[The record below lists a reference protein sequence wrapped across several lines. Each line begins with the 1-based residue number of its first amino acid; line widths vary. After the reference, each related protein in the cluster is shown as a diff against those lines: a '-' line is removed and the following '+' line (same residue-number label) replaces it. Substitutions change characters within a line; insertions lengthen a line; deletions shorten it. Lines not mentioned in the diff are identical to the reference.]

1 MVVFL
6 ELFQVFLD
14 LVERRVEAVLL
25 GLELLRI
32 LQPKLGLLR
41 QLLLFLGQPLEVV
54 DGLVHFGLPLQL
66 AELFKGPV
74 ELLFHG
80 VVVELHLI
88 QLLLQLLRV
97 HLLHELLHLLKQLA
111 HFFAHQVV
119 HQLLELLLLV
129 QHALLLLGKF
139 VGAFVFLGVVALHL
153 LQLFLK
159 RLLLFQQ
166 VLHGLAVLPGHLAL
180 LAKPFLH
187 GLHGL
192 PQFCGLLGG
201 VLQVFFDGFCGV
213 DALFPQVSR
222 GGRFQPRG
230 GGPHLLGPMH
240 SVVVPNL
247 KPSLQHIA
255 FSPIQFTQVPHVVER
270 SASALRNLKLDT
282 PIGQG
287 GGLASGRQ
295 QLFRRPISALH
306 NLPNKRQ
313 PAEPVVV
320 LDRAGEVHLL
330 SGGAVL
336 RLLDSDGGLA
346 VADHPDAVTKRVARQ
361 GVVDGRDPI
370 RAVGGGHSVGGK
382 RVARGSGG
390 SQPLVVP
397 SEPEGVRVVDLHGP
411 LDGRAFGHR
420 HIALVLGVHLGQARV
435 GRGRRLQAQVGQH
448 RHGERFHGVVHRPP
462 AVGQKLKVNVVP
474 HGREGVPEHMGFHAF
489 HPEAAVAGLQG
500 HRGGQFVALG
510 LHGDHKGVPRRDLHP
525 VVQQHKFKRGR
536 LDELGPVLHD
546 AGGGGGHPIGLHP
559 QAGHHQ
565 CGDGRGPPQHPDGA
579 RHVHSACERQW
590 PKGRGALV
598 DARRQQRDVGTLGV
612 VDLALKLKGV
622 QELVL
627 DLRKVVAHDAGSF
640 VVAQPLAEAGPLC

>member
-1 MVVFL
+1 MAVDQTNFPVDGRRQLGDAHAQGKQAVFHHDSVVLQLALVLAVADVARVLFVGGLQFRHQELLFKRQGEDVFQQRPQRVHVFAGRFRLGLLLHGFHLLRQLLHLLCRVFLGIRRLLLFAFVELFGAFVHFLLDGLLFAGTVHHGVRVLELLVVFL

-14 LVERRVEAVLL
+14 LIERRVEAVLF

-32 LQPKLGLLR
+32 FQPKLGFLR

-88 QLLLQLLRV
+88 QLLLQLFRV

-166 VLHGLAVLPGHLAL
+166 VLHGLTVLPGHLAL

-192 PQFCGLLGG
+192 PQLCGLLGG

-255 FSPIQFTQVPHVVER
+255 FSPIQVTQIPHVVER
-270 SASALRNLKLDT
+270 PASALRNLKLDP
-282 PIGQG
+282 PIG
-287 GGLASGRQ
+287 
-295 QLFRRPISALH
+295 
-306 NLPNKRQ
+306 
-313 PAEPVVV
+313 
-320 LDRAGEVHLL
+320 
-330 SGGAVL
+330 
-336 RLLDSDGGLA
+336 
-346 VADHPDAVTKRVARQ
+346 
-361 GVVDGRDPI
+361 
-370 RAVGGGHSVGGK
+370 
-382 RVARGSGG
+382 
-390 SQPLVVP
+390 
-397 SEPEGVRVVDLHGP
+397 
-411 LDGRAFGHR
+411 
-420 HIALVLGVHLGQARV
+420 
-435 GRGRRLQAQVGQH
+435 
-448 RHGERFHGVVHRPP
+448 
-462 AVGQKLKVNVVP
+462 
-474 HGREGVPEHMGFHAF
+474 
-489 HPEAAVAGLQG
+489 
-500 HRGGQFVALG
+500 
-510 LHGDHKGVPRRDLHP
+510 
-525 VVQQHKFKRGR
+525 
-536 LDELGPVLHD
+536 
-546 AGGGGGHPIGLHP
+546 
-559 QAGHHQ
+559 
-565 CGDGRGPPQHPDGA
+565 
-579 RHVHSACERQW
+579 
-590 PKGRGALV
+590 
-598 DARRQQRDVGTLGV
+598 
-612 VDLALKLKGV
+612 
-622 QELVL
+622 
-627 DLRKVVAHDAGSF
+627 
-640 VVAQPLAEAGPLC
+640 